1 MYYLLSFGLIIFGLI
16 GLYGS
21 IFKYTKEQ
29 HKNAKFTSSG
39 QGFDGLLL
47 AILMELFPW
56 WIGKIILILSSALA
70 VFIGIMILITM

>member
-1 MYYLLSFGLIIFGLI
+1 MYYLLSFGLMIFGLI

-29 HKNAKFTSSG
+29 HKKSKLTSSG

-47 AILMELFPW
+47 AILMKLLPW
-56 WIGKIILILSSALA
+56 WIAKNILIQSSALA
-70 VFIGIMILITM
+70 VFIGVMILITM